1 MNKENK
7 EKLYKLLLEI
17 LKEQKDKENDFLF
30 MWSKTIDRF
39 KSIEKLI
46 DFIDNL

>member
-17 LKEQKDKENDFLF
+17 LKEQKDKENDIAF
-30 MWSKTIDRF
+30 MWSKTIDIF
-39 KSIEKLI
+39 KSTEKLI
-46 DFIDNL
+46 NFIDKI